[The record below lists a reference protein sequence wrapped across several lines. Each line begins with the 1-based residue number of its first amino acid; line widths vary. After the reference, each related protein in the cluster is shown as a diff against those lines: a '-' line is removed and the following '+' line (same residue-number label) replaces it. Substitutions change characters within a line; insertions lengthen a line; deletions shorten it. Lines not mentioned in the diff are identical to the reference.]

1 MFERNEGNVNID
13 LDVVDNEKYVILKI
27 MDVVKMLKNEIDLCL
42 RIIFLDFVG

>member
-27 MDVVKMLKNEIDLCL
+27 MDVFKMLKNEIDLCL